1 VSAAGAD
8 GLVDAARALLDGCDR
23 RELTPFLAD
32 WPAPHAARRM
42 VDSRPLPVLRW
53 LDRLTACA
61 ADETRSLVEGV
72 VASAAALCWGQTYA
86 AADFGERFLERYG
99 WSELI
104 GLRGPIAG
112 DRLAC
117 GVLLLGPDLEYPA
130 HSHAAEEIYIPLA
143 GNALWLR
150 GEDGWRPRRPGEL
163 IHHPSGIAHAMR
175 TGEQPLLALY
185 LWRGGDLAQK
195 STILGAAGDREEG
208 GLRDHA

>member
-1 VSAAGAD
+1 MSAAGPD
-8 GLVDAARALLDGCDR
+8 RLIGTARALLDGLDR
-23 RELTPFLAD
+23 PKLRPFLAD
-32 WPAPHAARRM
+32 WPVPDAARRS
-42 VDSRPLPVLRW
+42 VEPRPLPVLRW
-53 LDRLTACA
+53 LDRLATDTAG
-61 ADETRSLVEGV
+61 ETRPLVDGIV
-72 VASAAALCWGQTYA
+72 AAAAELAWGQTYA

-130 HSHAAEEIYIPLA
+130 HSHAAEEIYLPLA
-143 GNALWLR
+143 GTALWLR
-150 GEDGWRPRRPGEL
+150 GEEGWRPRRPSEL

-175 TGEQPLLALY
+175 TGGQPLLALY

-195 STILGAAGDREEG
+195 STILGAAGGRKEG
-208 GLRDHA
+208 GSHDHT